1 MTITMTRFHFKPV
14 YVVRALAVLAML
26 AGMVSVASAQTAA
39 PALVF
44 ANKSVLTVDA
54 TSLDLKIE
62 NVPPREYPHM
72 NYRSQVR
79 FEDGAR
85 EWAAAHFMLT
95 GNSVNQLRVTIR
107 KGDIVEKLLPVK
119 KGIKGWFTKDQAAEY
134 EATLDVELAI
144 VDANGMVLTSASGKS
159 TNTRTVP
166 EGTTEADKQQVW
178 AGMIVAA
185 FDALDNE
192 LQPQVRQ
199 VMAQFI
205 R

>member
-1 MTITMTRFHFKPV
+1 MTITMTRSHFKPV

-26 AGMVSVASAQTAA
+26 AGTVSVASAQTAA

-62 NVPPREYPHM
+62 NIPPREYPHM

-107 KGDIVEKLLPVK
+107 QGDIVEKLLPVK

-144 VDANGMVLTSASGKS
+144 VDANGMVLSSASGKS
-159 TNTRTVP
+159 RHTRTVP

-178 AGMIVAA
+178 AGMIVAS

>member
-1 MTITMTRFHFKPV
+1 MSTRFQFNHAL
-14 YVVRALAVLAML
+14 RALAVIAAL
-26 AGMVSVASAQTAA
+26 AGTAA
-39 PALVF
+39 VAHAQSAPTLVF
-44 ANKSVLTVDA
+44 ANKTALNVDA

-62 NVPPREYPHM
+62 NLPPREYPHM
-72 NYRSQVR
+72 GYRSEVR
-79 FEDGAR
+79 FDDAAR
-85 EWAAAHFMLT
+85 AWAASHFMLT

-119 KGIKGWFTKDQAAEY
+119 KGIKGWFTKDQSAEY
-134 EATLDVELAI
+134 EATLDVELSI
-144 VDANGMVLTSASGKS
+144 VDANGMVLSSASGKS
-159 TNTRTVP
+159 TSTRTVL
-166 EGTTEADKQQVW
+166 EGTTDADKQQVW
-178 AGMIVAA
+178 AGMIVSA